1 MQNKKGKTIDYLF
14 EDPPMSGQRFALVS
28 IVGPHMPQKCD
39 TWGLKIRGVA
49 GTLEE
54 AKSTSKRIMSIDEN
68 YDIYTVEVG
77 KFFPLAVEP
86 HQVTDVEYQNSQL
99 NTLIKTYLENKR
111 NANDMFN
118 KRKNEM
124 IEEAIREGQNQEEM
138 ANRPEHPVAVLQ
150 RIRNFEEEITKA
162 RQNLED
168 LMADLD
174 VAKNK
179 FAGYTEEEREIANK
193 EFQNALDTA
202 QADVNLDSNPNV
214 EEVNS
219 QIHQQ
224 TLDELNPMQSLDL
237 SHKNLMESHVE
248 KILDDLKKKEL
259 ELEEATQLLSSMNE
273 ANSPN
278 VYKRLRDTVKELNTE
293 IMDLKGRLNNN
304 DKINDF
310 INSKYGG
317 TPDLGEDPLTSSQ
330 QES

>member
-54 AKSTSKRIMSIDEN
+54 AKATSKRIMSIDEN

-99 NTLIKTYLENKR
+99 NSLIKTYLENKQ

-124 IEEAIREGQNQEEM
+124 IEDAIREGQNQEEM

-150 RIRNFEEEITKA
+150 RIRTFEDEIVKA

-174 VAKNK
+174 IAKNK
-179 FAGYTEEEREIANK
+179 FASYTEEEREIASK
-193 EFQNALDTA
+193 EFQNALETNTDA
-202 QADVNLDSNPNV
+202 NV

-219 QIHQQ
+219 QIHEQ
-224 TLDELNPMQSLDL
+224 TLEELNPMQSLDL
-237 SHKNLMESHVE
+237 THKNLMESQVE
-248 KILDDLKKKEL
+248 KVLDDLKKKEL
-259 ELEEATQLLSSMNE
+259 ELEEATQLLSCMNE

-293 IMDLKGRLNNN
+293 IMELKGRLNNN
-304 DKINDF
+304 DKINAF

-317 TPDLGEDPLTSSQ
+317 TPDLGEDPLTNSKQ
-330 QES
+330 QF

>member
-1 MQNKKGKTIDYLF
+1 MQRSKGKTIDYLF
-14 EDPPMSGQRFALVS
+14 EDPAVSGQRYALVS

-49 GTLEE
+49 GSLEE

-86 HQVTDVEYQNSQL
+86 HQVADVEYQNSQL
-99 NTLIKTYLENKR
+99 NSLIKTYLENKR

-124 IEEAIREGQNQEEM
+124 IEEAIREGQNQGEL
-138 ANRPEHPVAVLQ
+138 ASRPEHPVAVLG
-150 RIRNFEEEITKA
+150 RIRNFEEEIAKA
-162 RQNLED
+162 RQNL
-168 LMADLD
+168 ADLLAD
-174 VAKNK
+174 LNLAQEK

-193 EFQNALDTA
+193 EFRSALASAAEDT
-202 QADVNLDSNPNV
+202 DVQEID
-214 EEVNS
+214 S
-219 QIHQQ
+219 QIHQE
-224 TLDELNPMQSLDL
+224 TLDELNPMKSLDL
-237 SHKNLMESHVE
+237 THKNLMESQVE
-248 KILDDLKKKEL
+248 KILDDLKKKEN
-259 ELEEATQLLSSMNE
+259 ELEEASQLLSNMNE

-293 IMDLKGRLNNN
+293 ILELKGRLNNN
-304 DKINDF
+304 DKINEF
-310 INSKYGG
+310 INAKYGG

-330 QES
+330 QQ